1 MQRLLGIFLLF
12 LLAIGLTQPGGFM
25 QHCNLHQMYA
35 DCSAEDHDITP
46 LDFVF
51 EHLLN
56 QESVVNLLEGEYDCP
71 MGDHPHDPFQASQA
85 TGQVM
90 VCVAP
95 QLNPFVIVNKT
106 FVAALAKQ
114 YFAYNSNYFT
124 SAFLADIFR
133 PPIVC

>member
-1 MQRLLGIFLLF
+1 MQKLAGIFILF
-12 LLAIGLTQPGGFM
+12 FLALGLTQPSGFM
-25 QHCNLHQMYA
+25 QHCNLQQMYA

-85 TGQVM
+85 AAQVM
-90 VCVAP
+90 VCVVP
-95 QLNPFVIVNKT
+95 QLNPFSIEKKAVTIVPEKE
-106 FVAALAKQ
+106 
-114 YFAYNSNYFT
+114 YFAYNSDFY
-124 SAFLADIFR
+124 SSVFLAAVFR